1 MSGDNNKLEGMLETH
16 SKQDAVVQKEI
27 VDRLKAIEDTLKQYQ
42 GFRNGAV
49 FVIVV
54 FWTVVITF
62 GKELLSWLRG

>member
-1 MSGDNNKLEGMLETH
+1 MEGMLEQH

-42 GFRNGAV
+42 GFRNGAAA
-49 FVIVV
+49 VIVI
-54 FWTVVITF
+54 FWTVVVTF